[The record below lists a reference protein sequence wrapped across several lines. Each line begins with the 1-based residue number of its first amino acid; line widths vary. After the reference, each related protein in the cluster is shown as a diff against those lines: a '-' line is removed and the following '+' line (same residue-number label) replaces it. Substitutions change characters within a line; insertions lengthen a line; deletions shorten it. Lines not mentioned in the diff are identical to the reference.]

1 MLFAYFIGSQFATTR
16 STSFISLDRKAGECD
31 EVPISVTGSFNLDS
45 NGFWSGDSQYNP
57 NAAMYSFDA
66 HNFQKDTKGYH
77 SVIDQQRLSFAN
89 LGRVGKLHNIAYNLL
104 YWVGWSEIT
113 TTGNSTQR
121 WQLTGD
127 AKVVLDRQYILGSL
141 SNKKSDCSATATVVY
156 SPGTGKYVMTYQST
170 NFKASPECGNVT
182 QLIQPPYANL
192 KGNTDVIDLKWD
204 GVSHLVAA
212 AVNEG
217 VSRFTQ
223 PILSYPIVS
232 YPILFYP
239 ILSYPILSYP
249 ILSYPILFYPIL
261 SYPILSYPVLSYP
274 ILSYPILSN
283 SILSYSI
290 LSYPILS
297 YPILSYPIQFYPIQF
312 YPILSYPILSY
323 PILSYPIL
331 SYPIQSYP
339 ILSYPILSYPIL
351 TTKYRT
357 IYC

>member
-283 SILSYSI
+283 SILSYPI
-290 LSYPILS
+290 LSYPILFYPILS
-297 YPILSYPIQFYPIQF
+297 YPIQFYPIQFYPIQF

-323 PILSYPIL
+323 PILSN
-331 SYPIQSYP
+331 PIQF
-339 ILSYPILSYPIL
+339 YPILSYPIL